1 VLFLH
6 HRISQPILHNEQQ
19 FKTFA
24 SDFSASSLFG
34 MGTDLPTE
42 RQGQLSFIMAI
53 NYIIHHKEANS
64 RLCETDGLHSG
75 HISAYNALF
84 LLWNQSGFQNEFQI
98 IRAEVMGLA
107 KIGSAN
113 TYTQILKDLEKNGF
127 IKYKP
132 SYNPLIPSKVH
143 IYNFDKGS
151 DKGIN
156 KGSGKGIDKGDDTIN
171 TINIETIKLIN
182 IDLLTEIL
190 KDELN
195 NKELV
200 RLKKDLEKL
209 LPEKP
214 KTEPDNLFE
223 KFWNLY
229 DKKKGKDKTILQWN
243 KLKTEEKEKAIEGIS
258 FYQKYQPETKYRKD
272 PERYLSNKVWE
283 DEEIYKSKQL
293 IPQQPVQ
300 GYSGAAMQSLDHLGR
315 L

>member
-1 VLFLH
+1 
-6 HRISQPILHNEQQ
+6 
-19 FKTFA
+19 
-24 SDFSASSLFG
+24 

-84 LLWNQSGFQNEFQI
+84 LLWNQSGFQNEFHI

-182 IDLLTEIL
+182 IECITEIL
-190 KDELN
+190 KEKGN
-195 NKELV
+195 YKELV
-200 RLKKDLEKL
+200 RLMNDIEKSLPKKEEPVYKKFAHLSISVSENQKL
-209 LPEKP
+209 LDASFTQSEIDHVLLKI
-214 KTEPDNLFE
+214 ENHAG
-223 KFWNLY
+223 N
-229 DKKKGKDKTILQWN
+229 KK
-243 KLKTEEKEKAIEGIS
+243 
-258 FYQKYQPETKYRKD
+258 
-272 PERYLSNKVWE
+272 
-283 DEEIYKSKQL
+283 YKSLYLTALDWLKRDKQKQS
-293 IPQQPVQ
+293 PQQPLQ